1 MAKTLFNLRLDD
13 ERLRWVRGYA
23 VQRGTSAS
31 GVVVA
36 AIDLLRGMA
45 TGGVPDVPLEL
56 PPRDSRAKPS
66 RSARPAGPPSV
77 PEGPDIGP
85 TPEGMDFGVHHA
97 LVRRQQAAAR
107 NARMREKGSR

>member
-45 TGGVPDVPLEL
+45 TGGVPDLPLQV
-56 PPRDSRAKPS
+56 PPRDGRAK
-66 RSARPAGPPSV
+66 RSPKPAVREQAPP
-77 PEGPDIGP
+77 GF
-85 TPEGMDFGVHHA
+85 TPAAVGRRAETLGVHPDVLA
-97 LVRRQQAAAR
+97 RQR
-107 NARMREKGSR
+107 KLNAGKYGGKP